1 VDAIRSSWRLVHAV
15 GVRPVAPPTAPPK
28 ADESIAAEEAVGK
41 AAGSDVTE
49 QPPDPQPRELWA
61 RDMAVRAE
69 DASRTPDGSLSL
81 LPTYDYQ
88 LGPDGLPY
96 AVAPGVAAQQAVA
109 AQEADA
115 PPVTDAPP
123 ELPESPTSGADE
135 HVLRSYARLDDVEGD
150 APPQL
155 DTVA

>member
-1 VDAIRSSWRLVHAV
+1 MRPSAILPAFKGARVGRWSEPVDAIRSSWRLVHAV
-15 GVRPVAPPTAPPK
+15 GVRPVAPPTAPPQ
-28 ADESIAAEEAVGK
+28 ADEETAAVE
-41 AAGSDVTE
+41 AAGSDVAK
-49 QPPDPQPRELWA
+49 QPPDDPQARELWA

-69 DASRTPDGSLSL
+69 EASRAPDGSLPL

-96 AVAPGVAAQQAVA
+96 
-109 AQEADA
+109 
-115 PPVTDAPP
+115 
-123 ELPESPTSGADE
+123 
-135 HVLRSYARLDDVEGD
+135 VLRSYARLDDVEAD